1 MEKVEGCG
9 GFKNGAKRRDS
20 EVEKVE
26 ERGGVKNGAKRRGG
40 EVEMVKLRMG
50 QRSQGGILEAEAR
63 AKKTAKLN
71 QKDASHTR
79 SRGT

>member
-1 MEKVEGCG
+1 M
-9 GFKNGAKRRDS
+9 
-20 EVEKVE
+20 
-26 ERGGVKNGAKRRGG
+26 
-40 EVEMVKLRMG
+40 EMVKLRMG